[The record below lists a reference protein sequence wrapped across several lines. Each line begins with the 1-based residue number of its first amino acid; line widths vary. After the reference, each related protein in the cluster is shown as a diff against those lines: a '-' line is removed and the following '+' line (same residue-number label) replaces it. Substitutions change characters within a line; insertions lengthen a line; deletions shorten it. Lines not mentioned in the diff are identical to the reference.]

1 MARLPDGFFGTRL
14 WCRGQAKHFRR
25 LSRAARAGGRVG
37 NLGNIPKAAKPKKQ
51 LENKPRGWRRPS
63 VRTRPLGVALPQFTH
78 PVSLRHAAS
87 EVMHVISVPCCRG
100 PPTPSLRADPLTAA
114 WCPWAPLVLHL
125 GTVPNTT
132 PRPAAPPG
140 HLQLLAPGWLW
151 AHGLGA
157 EATGASNIPMV
168 QWWGKTP
175 HGSEGEEGAALP
187 GGVFLHSLKATETC
201 RAGFGAGNSAGAAE
215 LW

>member
-14 WCRGQAKHFRR
+14 RCRGQAKHFRR

-87 EVMHVISVPCCRG
+87 KVMHMLFLSPAAGALPPHRCV
-100 PPTPSLRADPLTAA
+100 PTPSQL
-114 WCPWAPLVLHL
+114 L
-125 GTVPNTT
+125 G
-132 PRPAAPPG
+132 APG
-140 HLQLLAPGWLW
+140 HLLSSIW
-151 AHGLGA
+151 GL
-157 EATGASNIPMV
+157 S
-168 QWWGKTP
+168 QTP
-175 HGSEGEEGAALP
+175 HHALQH
-187 GGVFLHSLKATETC
+187 LLDTC
-201 RAGFGAGNSAGAAE
+201 SSWHPAGFGHMGWGPRPPARPTSPWSSGGGRPRMAAKARKE
-215 LW
+215 LPCLEEFFFIL